1 MTNTQENNF
10 VYLVVNEESGTMSMY
25 RPEDAK
31 IAVHRFIVMYEDL
44 FMAHKQDKKDDVKSM
59 ERNLKT
65 YVDNPQ
71 KILDELLRTGDFGY
85 FNDLGV
91 YIRRKFFDNYSY

>member
-1 MTNTQENNF
+1 MTDNF

-25 RPEDAK
+25 RPEDAT
-31 IAVHRFIVMYEDL
+31 IAVRRFIVMYEDL
-44 FMAHKQDKKDDVKSM
+44 LMAHKQNKKQDVEAM

-65 YVDNPQ
+65 YADNPQ

>member
-1 MTNTQENNF
+1 MNNTQEKDF
-10 VYLVVNEESGTMSMY
+10 VYLVVNEESSIMSMY

-31 IAVHRFIVMYEDL
+31 IAVRRFIVMYEEL
-44 FMAHKQDKKDDVKSM
+44 LITHKQDKKDDVDAM
-59 ERNLKT
+59 ESNLKM
-65 YVDNPQ
+65 YVDNPE

-91 YIRRKFFDNYSY
+91 YIRRKYFDRYSY

>member
-1 MTNTQENNF
+1 MTDNF
-10 VYLVVNEESGTMSMY
+10 VYLVVNEESGTLSMY
-25 RPEDAK
+25 RPEDAR

-44 FMAHKQDKKDDVKSM
+44 LMAHKHDKKDDVESM

-65 YVDNPQ
+65 YVDHPE

>member
-1 MTNTQENNF
+1 MMTDNF
-10 VYLVVNEESGTMSMY
+10 VYLVVDEESGALSMY
-25 RPEDAK
+25 RPEDAR
-31 IAVHRFIVMYEDL
+31 IAVRRFIVMYEDL
-44 FMAHKQDKKDDVKSM
+44 LMRKQGKKDDVRSM

-65 YVDNPQ
+65 YTDNPE
-71 KILDELLRTGDFGY
+71 KILEELLRTGDFGY

>member
-1 MTNTQENNF
+1 MTNAQEKNF
-10 VYLVVNEESGTMSMY
+10 VYLVVNEESGMISMY

-44 FMAHKQDKKDDVKSM
+44 FMTHKQDKKNDVDAI
-59 ERNLKT
+59 ERNLKM
-65 YVDNPQ
+65 YVDNPE

>member
-1 MTNTQENNF
+1 MTDNF
-10 VYLVVNEESGTMSMY
+10 VYLVVDEESGTMSMY
-25 RPEDAK
+25 RPQDAK
-31 IAVHRFIVMYEDL
+31 IAVRRFIVMYEDL
-44 FMAHKQDKKDDVKSM
+44 FMAHKQGKKNDVDAM

-91 YIRRKFFDNYSY
+91 YIRRKFFDNYAY